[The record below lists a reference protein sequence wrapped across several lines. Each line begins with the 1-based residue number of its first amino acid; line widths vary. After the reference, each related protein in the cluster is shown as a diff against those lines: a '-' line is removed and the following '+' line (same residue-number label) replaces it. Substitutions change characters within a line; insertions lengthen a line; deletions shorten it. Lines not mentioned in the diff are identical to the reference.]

1 MPLKVD
7 ANSTLNA
14 YDRLEKIFLS
24 THLTVGLQLF
34 FLLARILNFKPWSGF
49 AQ

>member
-14 YDRLEKIFLS
+14 YDRLEKIFLKYS
-24 THLTVGLQLF
+24 SYCWAPTF
-34 FLLARILNFKPWSGF
+34 FPIGQDFKF
-49 AQ
+49 